1 MSDQL
6 AQLKREVRLLRA
18 CMLSAVLLIVIVGL
32 TAFRSASAPTRFD
45 EIDAQRINIREPDG
59 KLRMVLSN
67 KARSSG
73 PIEHGRAFGYAGGT
87 RPGIIFFNDEETE
100 DGGLVFDGK
109 TENGKYTAGAQL
121 SFDQYNHDQVVT
133 LSYDDNNGDRNEGL
147 MVADRR
153 GPPVQVRSRQVDSL
167 RSMPDGPAK
176 DSATR
181 RIFGPVNGAP
191 QFASRVFVGR
201 RDNGNA
207 AVVLMDG
214 KGRPRLRFIVD
225 SLGSARIEFL
235 NDSNRV
241 VRSFTP

>member
-6 AQLKREVRLLRA
+6 VQLKREVRLLRA
-18 CMLSAVLLIVIVGL
+18 CVLSATLGIAIVGL
-32 TAFRSASAPTRFD
+32 TAFRRTSAPTRFD
-45 EIDAQRINIREPDG
+45 ELDVQRINIREPDG

-67 KARSSG
+67 KARSTG
-73 PIEHGRAFGYAGGT
+73 PIAYGKPFGYPGGT

-100 DGGLVFDGK
+100 DGGLVFEGR
-109 TENGKYTAGAQL
+109 TENGKYAAGAQL
-121 SFDQYNHDQVVT
+121 SFDQYDHDQVMT
-133 LSYDDNNGDRNEGL
+133 LAYADQNGDRTVGL
-147 MVADRR
+147 EMGERS
-153 GPPVQVRSRQVDSL
+153 GPPVQERSREVDSL
-167 RSMPDGPAK
+167 RKMPDGPAK
-176 DSATR
+176 DSAR
-181 RIFGPVNGAP
+181 RRLFGPINGMP
-191 QFASRVFVGR
+191 QFAPRFFVGR

-225 SLGSARIEFL
+225 SIGSARIEFL

>member
-6 AQLKREVRLLRA
+6 VQLKREVRLLRA
-18 CMLSAVLLIVIVGL
+18 YVLGAVLGIAIIGL
-32 TAFRSASAPTRFD
+32 TAFRRTAAPTRFD
-45 EIDAQRINIREPDG
+45 EIDVQRINIREPDG

-67 KARSSG
+67 KARSTG
-73 PIEHGRAFGYAGGT
+73 PVAYGKAFGYPGGT

-100 DGGLVFDGK
+100 DGGLVFHGK
-109 TENGKYTAGAQL
+109 TEDGKYDAGAQL
-121 SFDQYNHDQVVT
+121 SFDQYNHDQVMT
-133 LSYDDNNGDRNEGL
+133 LAYVDRNGDRTVGL
-147 MVADRR
+147 EMGERR
-153 GPPVQVRSRQVDSL
+153 GPMVDERVGQLDSIDK
-167 RSMPDGPAK
+167 MQNGAAK
-176 DSATR
+176 DSAR
-181 RIFGPVNGAP
+181 RALFAPINGAP
-191 QFASRVFVGR
+191 QFAPRVFVGR

-241 VRSFTP
+241 VRSLAP